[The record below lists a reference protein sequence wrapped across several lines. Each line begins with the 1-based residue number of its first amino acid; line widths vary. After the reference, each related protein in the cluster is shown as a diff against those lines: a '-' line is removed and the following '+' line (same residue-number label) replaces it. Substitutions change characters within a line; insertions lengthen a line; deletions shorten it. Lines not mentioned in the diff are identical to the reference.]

1 MGFNIWHETFYQME
15 AEMNAESQALKG
27 NNTMKRLVKGIY
39 PNVPASL
46 PKVLD
51 STVSLINEGRRARGE
66 EEVSIEE
73 AAKIFFDNSVQFFGI
88 RIN

>member
-1 MGFNIWHETFYQME
+1 MGFNTCRETFYQME
-15 AEMNAESQALKG
+15 AETNAEFQALNGKKR
-27 NNTMKRLVKGIY
+27 KRLVKGIY

-73 AAKIFFDNSVQFFGI
+73 AGKIFFDNSVQFFGI

>member
-39 PNVPASL
+39 HNVLASL

-51 STVSLINEGRRARGE
+51 STVSLMNEGRRAKGE
-66 EEVSIEE
+66 EEIRIEE
-73 AAKIFFDNSVQFFGI
+73 TFKA
-88 RIN
+88 